1 MRERSGYS
9 PDLIRSML
17 ADNTLWAKPLQIC
30 RKRANSHKK
39 DLWIGIGA
47 GLFMVVAFIWPTPR
61 SLADKMLKYGY
72 GFFMLSMLLLRII
85 GFQA

>member
-1 MRERSGYS
+1 LGETFAVLPQTGEF
-9 PDLIRSML
+9 
-17 ADNTLWAKPLQIC
+17 AQKG
-30 RKRANSHKK
+30 
-39 DLWIGIGA
+39 LWIGIGA